1 MNMRFLF
8 KNNPVLTKQGFPA
21 TELMKIME
29 KVEKRFIFLGLRM
42 SC

>member
-1 MNMRFLF
+1 MNLSFLF
-8 KNNPVLTKQGFPA
+8 NYKPVLTKHRFPA
-21 TELMKIME
+21 TELMKIIE